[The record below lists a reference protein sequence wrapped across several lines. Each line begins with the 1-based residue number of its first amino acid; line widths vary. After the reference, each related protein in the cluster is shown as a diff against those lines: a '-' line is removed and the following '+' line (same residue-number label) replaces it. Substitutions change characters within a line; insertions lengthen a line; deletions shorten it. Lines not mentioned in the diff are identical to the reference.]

1 VSSGSWSGL
10 TNDDFADLGETER
23 RGTMVFAAAPERI
36 VRARTVTFAAMLS
49 AAGLTAWHASRIYA
63 VDLGRLPHD
72 NGEAGFIAAGGA
84 LLVLLSM
91 RILSFLSHRLAA
103 IDSTAPL
110 VLREREFA
118 AGVPARSLAY
128 ADIGS
133 IAPSPPAGFIAAFV
147 QATYDRVSRL
157 LGRAGTSIV
166 RLTVD
171 GVVDGAADGTPPL
184 ILDLDLVDGDPR
196 RIQRIL
202 TYRIAQ
208 YRIAQAKS

>member
-1 VSSGSWSGL
+1 MSSGSWSGL
-10 TNDDFADLGETER
+10 TDDDFAELGETER
-23 RGTMVFAAAPERI
+23 RGTLVFGAAPERL
-36 VRARTVTFAAMLS
+36 VRARTVAFAAVMS

-63 VDLGRLPHD
+63 ADLGRLPGD
-72 NGEAGFIAAGGA
+72 GGESGIIAAGGA

-91 RILSFLSHRLAA
+91 RILSFLSHRLAD

-110 VLREREFA
+110 VLRERELV
-118 AGVPARSLAY
+118 AGAPPRSLAY

-133 IAPSPPAGFIAAFV
+133 ISPSPPAGFMAAFV

-157 LGRAGTSIV
+157 VGRAGTSIV

-171 GVVDGAADGTPPL
+171 GADDDAPPL
-184 ILDLDLVDGDPR
+184 ILDLDLLDGDPR

-202 TYRIAQ
+202 AYRTTQ
-208 YRIAQAKS
+208 YRIAQPDS